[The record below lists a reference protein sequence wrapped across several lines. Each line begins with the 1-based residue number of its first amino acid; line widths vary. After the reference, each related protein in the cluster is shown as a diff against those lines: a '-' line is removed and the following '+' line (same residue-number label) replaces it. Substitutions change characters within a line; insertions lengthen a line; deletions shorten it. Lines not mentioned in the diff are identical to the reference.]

1 MESRAKIAGHPIHP
15 MLIVFPLGL
24 FISAVVFDIL
34 YLVNG
39 NELFSTVAYYNILFG
54 IIMGLVA
61 AIFGFIDWL
70 AIPAGTRAK
79 AIGATHGLG
88 NVLVTALM
96 AGSWFLRMNGE
107 DFVPGTLGYILSF
120 AAIGLGTLTAWL
132 GGELV
137 YRLNVG
143 VDHGANV
150 NAPSSLSGQPAAD
163 VSTGM
168 ASPVPVTGEE
178 KYAEKHFDKHTPTDP
193 PSMSGADLGVPDD
206 PDRDRRQD
214 LE

>member
-1 MESRAKIAGHPIHP
+1 MESKAKIAGHPIHP
-15 MLIVFPLGL
+15 MLVVFPLGL

-34 YLVNG
+34 YLING

-54 IIMGLVA
+54 IVMGLLA
-61 AIFGFIDWL
+61 AVFGLRDWL

-79 AIGATHGLG
+79 SIGATHGVG
-88 NVLVTALM
+88 NVVVTVFM
-96 AGSWFLRMNGE
+96 AGSWFLRLNAA
-107 DFVPGTLGYILSF
+107 DFVTGTLGYILSF
-120 AAIGLGTLTAWL
+120 AGVGLGTLTAWL

-143 VDHGANV
+143 VDHGANL

-163 VSTGM
+163 VPAGAM
-168 ASPVPVTGEE
+168 NPVPVTGED
-178 KYAEKHFDKHTPTDP
+178 KYAEKHIDKHAPSDP
-193 PSMSGADLGVPDD
+193 PGLSGADMGVPGEPD
-206 PDRDRRQD
+206 PDRQD

>member
-1 MESRAKIAGHPIHP
+1 MESKAKIAGHPIHP

-39 NELFSTVAYYNILFG
+39 NELLSTVAYYNILFG
-54 IIMGLVA
+54 VLMGLLA

-79 AIGATHGLG
+79 SIGAMHGLG

-96 AGSWFLRMNGE
+96 AGSFFMRMNAA

-137 YRLNVG
+137 YRLSVG
-143 VDHGANV
+143 VDPGANV
-150 NAPSSLSGQPAAD
+150 NAPSSLSGQPAVD
-163 VSTGM
+163 VPAG
-168 ASPVPVTGEE
+168 AVNPVPVTGEE
-178 KYAEKHFDKHTPTDP
+178 KYAEKLIDKHAPSDP
-193 PSMSGADLGVPDD
+193 PGMSGADLGVPDD
-206 PDRDRRQD
+206 PDRDPRQD